1 MDSARRRRAKEPNRK
16 GTRTPYTDA
25 LEQNLKAYLESA
37 FHAVSDDTRF
47 IYKCYGHLVS
57 FPCQR
62 HSLTRSPP
70 AYSRGLQVHCTVC
83 TPFCR
88 ISLPW
93 LWQSA
98 ISDWQALEPEIARAS
113 QNRCCTAGG
122 NRGGLLVI
130 QATAQQRPAAICPGN
145 SRPLPAAEAGPGAGA
160 SAAAGTGLCTASTL
174 IYCTVHGFLGDG
186 IVLLARRGASWCTSP
201 DVLALLTA
209 SSIPAEKTWLFFSFN
224 LLLSSFFFLLRS
236 LENFVF
242 HS

>member
-1 MDSARRRRAKEPNRK
+1 MVGGVIGHLRLA
-16 GTRTPYTDA
+16 GTRTRDR
-25 LEQNLKAYLESA
+25 S
-37 FHAVSDDTRF
+37 R
-47 IYKCYGHLVS
+47 
-57 FPCQR
+57 
-62 HSLTRSPP
+62 LTEPLLHCWRQ
-70 AYSRGLQVHCTVC
+70 SRC
-83 TPFCR
+83 
-88 ISLPW
+88 
-93 LWQSA
+93 
-98 ISDWQALEPEIARAS
+98 
-113 QNRCCTAGG
+113 
-122 NRGGLLVI
+122 GLLVI